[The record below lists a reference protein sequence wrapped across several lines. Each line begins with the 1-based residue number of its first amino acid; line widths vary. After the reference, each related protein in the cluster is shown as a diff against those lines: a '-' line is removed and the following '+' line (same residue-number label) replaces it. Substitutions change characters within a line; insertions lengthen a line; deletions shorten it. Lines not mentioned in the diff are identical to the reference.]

1 MNENDEAKMVLVPK
15 NSFIF
20 SIFEQWT
27 THTHTRTFHNH
38 YTHTHTNI
46 PHRLNTKLG
55 HFLIAIAFYSIS
67 TLNRVYIREA
77 NE

>member
-27 THTHTRTFHNH
+27 THTHTNISQSL
-38 YTHTHTNI
+38 YTHTNI